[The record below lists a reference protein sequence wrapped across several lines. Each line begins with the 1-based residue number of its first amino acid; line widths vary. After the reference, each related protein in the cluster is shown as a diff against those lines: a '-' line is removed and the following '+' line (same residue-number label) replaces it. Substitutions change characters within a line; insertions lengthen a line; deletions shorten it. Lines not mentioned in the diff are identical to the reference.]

1 MRLTLDAD
9 VCLSRR
15 LVRDIN
21 ERGRHLE
28 GILKQYFSFVKPS
41 NENYIHKQAQ
51 IADIVIPHG
60 PSNVKAIGKYLPMM
74 LFTLDVV
81 SKHISLN
88 LAEKSAQ
95 HMLDL
100 KALAEDCNVEGT
112 LPSSV
117 IVLNQTNQLKAMTTI
132 IRDKHAESEDFIF
145 YLERTSSLV
154 LERYLSL

>member
-1 MRLTLDAD
+1 LTLDAD

-60 PSNVKAIGKYLPMM
+60 PSNVKAIGKDL
-74 LFTLDVV
+74 LHDVI
-81 SKHISLN
+81 HIRRRF
-88 LAEKSAQ
+88 KT
-95 HMLDL
+95 HF
-100 KALAEDCNVEGT
+100 
-112 LPSSV
+112 
-117 IVLNQTNQLKAMTTI
+117 I
-132 IRDKHAESEDFIF
+132 ESRRKICPAYARFESFGRG
-145 YLERTSSLV
+145 L
-154 LERYLSL
+154 

>member
-60 PSNVKAIGKYLPMM
+60 PSNVKAIGKDLPH
-74 LFTLDVV
+74 DVI
-81 SKHISLN
+81 HIRRRF
-88 LAEKSAQ
+88 
-95 HMLDL
+95 
-100 KALAEDCNVEGT
+100 
-112 LPSSV
+112 
-117 IVLNQTNQLKAMTTI
+117 QTHFIEPGRKISPAYA
-132 IRDKHAESEDFIF
+132 RFESFGRG
-145 YLERTSSLV
+145 L
-154 LERYLSL
+154 

>member
-1 MRLTLDAD
+1 LKGNLALYEPRILELLDMKVFNRVVCPDIDLYRRRFLCWRMRLTLDAD

-60 PSNVKAIGKYLPMM
+60 PSNVKAIGKDLLP
-74 LFTLDVV
+74 DVI
-81 SKHISLN
+81 HI
-88 LAEKSAQ
+88 
-95 HMLDL
+95 
-100 KALAEDCNVEGT
+100 
-112 LPSSV
+112 
-117 IVLNQTNQLKAMTTI
+117 
-132 IRDKHAESEDFIF
+132 
-145 YLERTSSLV
+145 
-154 LERYLSL
+154 